1 MNKLLSVG
9 FLAGGILLLIFGI
22 SEWNSIG
29 SGISRVFTG
38 APTNKATWMLVGGAV
53 ATVVGLA
60 GLTRGLK

>member
-1 MNKLLSVG
+1 MNKPLSLA

-29 SGISRVFTG
+29 SGLSRLFTG

-60 GLTRGLK
+60 GLTRGSK